1 MIDTPEEA
9 AAGGGTGEC
18 KAVEN
23 VEMAIGEDS
32 DDTFS
37 GILDRGL
44 VRRGAEVAEEEAMG
58 RDSNSEGNIGTAGQ
72 AV

>member
-1 MIDTPEEA
+1 MV
-9 AAGGGTGEC
+9 AGGGTREYE
-18 KAVEN
+18 AVEKI
-23 VEMAIGEDS
+23 ETAIGEDS

-44 VRRGAEVAEEEAMG
+44 VRRGAEVAEEEVTE
-58 RDSNSEGNIGTAGQ
+58 RDSSSEGDISTTGQ